1 MQQITFSLV
10 SESSNHFNDFVESS
24 SNQLAYKY
32 INDWPNGFGI
42 LPYSKTLIIKG
53 PKSSG
58 KSFLADLW
66 AKKTG
71 ALFLKKNH
79 ELTTSILD
87 HHQAFIIDGFDSSW
101 REEDIL
107 HYFNILHE
115 NNKYLLITLTQT
127 PNIKLAD
134 LSSRINSVNKIDIL
148 MVDDE
153 LMRVLIFKQFS
164 NLSILINDD
173 VINYLV
179 KILPREFPKILSVIR
194 DINKNSLENKKKIT
208 VPFIKSLVENSLLE
222 L

>member
-1 MQQITFSLV
+1 
-10 SESSNHFNDFVESS
+10 
-24 SNQLAYKY
+24 
-32 INDWPNGFGI
+32 
-42 LPYSKTLIIKG
+42 
-53 PKSSG
+53 
-58 KSFLADLW
+58 
-66 AKKTG
+66 
-71 ALFLKKNH
+71 
-79 ELTTSILD
+79 
-87 HHQAFIIDGFDSSW
+87 
-101 REEDIL
+101 
-107 HYFNILHE
+107 
-115 NNKYLLITLTQT
+115 
-127 PNIKLAD
+127 
-134 LSSRINSVNKIDIL
+134 

>member
-1 MQQITFSLV
+1 MQQTTFSLINET
-10 SESSNHFNDFVESS
+10 SGHFNDFIESS
-24 SNQLAYKY
+24 SNHLAYKY
-32 INDWPNGFGI
+32 INSWPNSFGV
-42 LPYSKTLIIKG
+42 LPYAKTLIIKG

-58 KSFLADLW
+58 KSFLANLW

-71 ALFLKKNH
+71 ALFLKKNYK
-79 ELTTSILD
+79 LTTSILD

-101 REEDIL
+101 HEEDVL

-115 NNKYLLITLTQT
+115 NNKYLLITLTNL
-127 PNIKLAD
+127 PKIELAD

-153 LMRVLIFKQFS
+153 LMRILIFKQFS
-164 NLSILINDD
+164 NLSLLINDD

-179 KILPREFPKILSVIR
+179 KILPREFPKILSVIS

-208 VPFIKSLVENSLLE
+208 VPFIKSLIENSLLA

>member
-1 MQQITFSLV
+1 M
-10 SESSNHFNDFVESS
+10 
-24 SNQLAYKY
+24 
-32 INDWPNGFGI
+32 
-42 LPYSKTLIIKG
+42 
-53 PKSSG
+53 
-58 KSFLADLW
+58 
-66 AKKTG
+66 
-71 ALFLKKNH
+71 FLKKNH

-127 PNIKLAD
+127 PKIKLAD